1 MSKSTFYFDLG
12 SPYAYLSAER
22 IDGDFE
28 DAGLEPPVWRPVL
41 LGGLFKRFGRSS
53 WALTESRD
61 EGMAEI
67 ERRAADYGLPPVRW
81 PHPWPD
87 SYLLSM
93 RVATAAALED
103 RTREFALA
111 AFRQAFV
118 LGRDLANRET
128 LRLAAAD
135 CGLDPDQLMIASGDV
150 NVKMSLRANTEM
162 AGDRGVTGVP
172 TVAIGETLFWGDD
185 QLDAAVEFAVGWRGQ
200 P

>member
-1 MSKSTFYFDLG
+1 MTRSTVYVAGG
-12 SPYAYLSAER
+12 SPSGYLSAER
-22 IDGDFE
+22 IGEDFE
-28 DAGLEPPVWRPVL
+28 DAGLERPVWRPVQ
-41 LGGLFKRFGRSS
+41 LGGLFKRFGRGS
-53 WALTESRD
+53 WALTESRE

-67 ERRAADYGLPPVRW
+67 ERRAAEYGLPPLSW

-93 RVATAAALED
+93 RVATAASLED

-111 AFRQAFV
+111 AFHQAFV

-128 LRLAAAD
+128 LRLAAVD
-135 CGLDPDQLMIASGDV
+135 CGLDPDQLLIAAGDV
-150 NVKMSLRANTEM
+150 NVKMSLRATTEM

-172 TVAIGETLFWGDD
+172 TVAIGEKLFWGDD
-185 QLDAAVEFAVGWRGQ
+185 QLDAAIDFAIAT

>member
-1 MSKSTFYFDLG
+1 MTKSTFYFDLG

-22 IDGDFE
+22 IDACFE
-28 DAGLEPPVWRPVL
+28 GAGLEPPVWRPVL

-53 WALTESRD
+53 WALTESRE

-67 ERRAADYGLPPVRW
+67 EERAADYGLPPVRW

-93 RVATAAALED
+93 RVATAASLED

-111 AFRQAFV
+111 AFHQAFV

-128 LRLAAAD
+128 LRLAAVD

-150 NVKMSLRANTEM
+150 NVKMSLRASTEM
-162 AGDRGVTGVP
+162 AGDRGVKGVP
-172 TVAIGETLFWGDD
+172 TLAIGEKLFWGDD
-185 QLDAAVEFAVGWRGQ
+185 QLDAAIDFATAAS
-200 P
+200 

>member
-1 MSKSTFYFDLG
+1 MTKSTFYFDLG

-22 IDGDFE
+22 IDACFE
-28 DAGLEPPVWRPVL
+28 GAGLEPPVWRPVL

-53 WALTESRD
+53 WALTESRE

-67 ERRAADYGLPPVRW
+67 EERAADYGLPPVRW

-93 RVATAAALED
+93 RVATAASLVD

-111 AFRQAFV
+111 AFHQAFV

-128 LRLAAAD
+128 LRLAAVD

-150 NVKMSLRANTEM
+150 NVKMSLRASTEM
-162 AGDRGVTGVP
+162 AGDRGVKGVP
-172 TVAIGETLFWGDD
+172 TLAIGEKLFWGDD
-185 QLDAAVEFAVGWRGQ
+185 QLDAAIDFATAAS
-200 P
+200 

>member
-1 MSKSTFYFDLG
+1 MTKSTFYFDLG

-22 IDGDFE
+22 IDACFE
-28 DAGLEPPVWRPVL
+28 GAGLEPPVWRPVL

-53 WALTESRD
+53 WALTDDRKQ
-61 EGMAEI
+61 GMAEI
-67 ERRAADYGLPPVRW
+67 EERAADYGLPPVRW

-93 RVATAAALED
+93 RVATAASLED

-111 AFRQAFV
+111 AFHQAFV

-128 LRLAAAD
+128 LRLAAVD

-150 NVKMSLRANTEM
+150 NVKMSLRASTEM
-162 AGDRGVTGVP
+162 AGDRGVKGVP
-172 TVAIGETLFWGDD
+172 TLAIGEKLFWGDD
-185 QLDAAVEFAVGWRGQ
+185 QLDAAIDFATAAS
-200 P
+200 

>member
-1 MSKSTFYFDLG
+1 MTKSTFYFDLG

-22 IDGDFE
+22 IDACFE
-28 DAGLEPPVWRPVL
+28 GAGLEPPVWRPVL

-53 WALTESRD
+53 WALTESRE

-67 ERRAADYGLPPVRW
+67 EERAADYGLPPVRW

-93 RVATAAALED
+93 RVATAASLED

-111 AFRQAFV
+111 AFHQAFV

-128 LRLAAAD
+128 LRLAAVD

-150 NVKMSLRANTEM
+150 NVKMSLRASTEM
-162 AGDRGVTGVP
+162 AGDRSVTGVP
-172 TVAIGETLFWGDD
+172 TVAIGEKLFWGDD
-185 QLDAAVEFAVGWRGQ
+185 QLDAAIDFATAAS
-200 P
+200 

>member
-1 MSKSTFYFDLG
+1 MTKSTFYFDLG

-22 IDGDFE
+22 IDACFE
-28 DAGLEPPVWRPVL
+28 GAGLEPPVWRPVL

-53 WALTESRD
+53 WALTDDREQ
-61 EGMAEI
+61 GMAEI
-67 ERRAADYGLPPVRW
+67 EERAADYGLPPVRW

-93 RVATAAALED
+93 RVATAASLED

-111 AFRQAFV
+111 AFHQAFV

-128 LRLAAAD
+128 LRLAAVD

-150 NVKMSLRANTEM
+150 NVKMSLRASTEM
-162 AGDRGVTGVP
+162 AGDRGVKGVP
-172 TVAIGETLFWGDD
+172 TLAIGEKLFWGDD
-185 QLDAAVEFAVGWRGQ
+185 QLDAAIDFATAAS
-200 P
+200 

>member
-1 MSKSTFYFDLG
+1 MKSVFYFDLG

-22 IDGDFE
+22 IDACFE
-28 DAGLEPPVWRPVL
+28 GAGLEPPVWRPVL

-53 WALTESRD
+53 WALTESRE

-67 ERRAADYGLPPVRW
+67 EERAADYGLPPVRW

-93 RVATAAALED
+93 RVATAASLEEQ
-103 RTREFALA
+103 TREFALA
-111 AFRQAFV
+111 AFHQAFV

-128 LRLAAAD
+128 LRLAAVD

-150 NVKMSLRANTEM
+150 NVKMSLRASTEM
-162 AGDRGVTGVP
+162 AGDRSVTGVP
-172 TVAIGETLFWGDD
+172 TVAIGEKLFWGDD
-185 QLDAAVEFAVGWRGQ
+185 QLDAAIDFATAAS
-200 P
+200 

>member
-1 MSKSTFYFDLG
+1 MTKSTFYFDLG

-22 IDGDFE
+22 IDACFE
-28 DAGLEPPVWRPVL
+28 GAGLEPPVWRPVL

-53 WALTESRD
+53 WALTESRE

-67 ERRAADYGLPPVRW
+67 EERAADYGLPPVRW

-93 RVATAAALED
+93 RVATAASLED

-111 AFRQAFV
+111 AFHQAFV

-128 LRLAAAD
+128 LRLAAVD

-150 NVKMSLRANTEM
+150 NVKMSLRASTEM
-162 AGDRGVTGVP
+162 AGDRRVKGVP
-172 TVAIGETLFWGDD
+172 TLAIGEKLFWGDD
-185 QLDAAVEFAVGWRGQ
+185 QLDAAIDFATAAS
-200 P
+200 

>member
-1 MSKSTFYFDLG
+1 MAGSVFYFDLG

-22 IDGDFE
+22 IDGAFE
-28 DAGLEPPVWRPVL
+28 DAGLEPPAWRPVL
-41 LGGLFKRFGRSS
+41 LGGLFKRFGRGS
-53 WALTESRD
+53 WALTEARD

-67 ERRAADYGLPPVRW
+67 EERAARYGLPPVSW

-103 RTREFALA
+103 RTKEFALA

-118 LGRDLANRET
+118 YGRDLANRET
-128 LRLAAAD
+128 LRLAATD

-150 NVKMSLRANTEM
+150 NVKMSLRASTDM

-172 TVAIGETLFWGDD
+172 TVAIGDTLFWGDD
-185 QLDAAVEFAVGWRGQ
+185 QLDAAIEFATAA